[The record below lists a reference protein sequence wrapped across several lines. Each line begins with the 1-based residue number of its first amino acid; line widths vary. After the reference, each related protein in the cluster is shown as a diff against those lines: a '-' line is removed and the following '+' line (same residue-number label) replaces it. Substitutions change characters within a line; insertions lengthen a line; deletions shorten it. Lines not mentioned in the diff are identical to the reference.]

1 MLRRIRVFLG
11 DGPVAGHELAAG
23 ERVPGTAGENRAEV
37 LPAHAGQPE
46 RVPVPGPQG
55 PEIRGRVQP
64 DTVHAH
70 VLHHAR
76 VPGGW

>member
-11 DGPVAGHELAAG
+11 DGTVAGRVFAAG
-23 ERVPGTAGENRAEV
+23 ELVPGTARENSSAV
-37 LPAHAGQPE
+37 LSVHPEQPE
-46 RVPVPGPQG
+46 RVPVPEPQG
-55 PEIRGRVQP
+55 TRQVGHIQP

-76 VPGGW
+76 VP